1 MLNFVDSL
9 FRWVFLLKV
18 SYLCY
23 LGLFGGDLVQEVWK
37 DIEGYEGLYQI
48 SNFGRVKSFVKSRPK
63 IKSLSNDKDGYLLC
77 VLNKL
82 NKKRTFKVHRLVAMS
97 FIPNPENKSQVNHK
111 DGNKHNN
118 IVDNLEWVTPVENM
132 YHARINGLRSSMY
145 HGVSQ
150 YDLSGNLIQNFN
162 SVTEAAGFIGG
173 SRSCIVHCCNGRQL
187 TAYGYAWKYLD

>member
-1 MLNFVDSL
+1 MLH
-9 FRWVFLLKV
+9 
-18 SYLCY
+18 
-23 LGLFGGDLVQEVWK
+23 GLIWGGDLVQEVWK
-37 DIEGYEGLYQI
+37 DIEGYEGLYQV
-48 SNFGRVKSFVKSRPK
+48 SNLGRVKSFVKSRSK

-77 VLNKL
+77 VLHKF

-150 YDLSGNLIQNFN
+150 YDLDGNLIQNFN
-162 SVTEAAGFIGG
+162 SVTEAASFIGG
-173 SRSCIVHCCNGRQL
+173 SRCCIVHCCTGRQL
-187 TAYGYAWKYLD
+187 TAHGYVWKYSD